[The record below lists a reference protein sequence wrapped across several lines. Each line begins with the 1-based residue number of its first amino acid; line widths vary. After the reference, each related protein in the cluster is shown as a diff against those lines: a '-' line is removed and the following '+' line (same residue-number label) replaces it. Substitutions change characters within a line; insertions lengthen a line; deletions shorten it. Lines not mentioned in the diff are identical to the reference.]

1 MCEECDRLLREHSE
15 VSQRSFSLEERRRH
29 AELCQEPDLAKALAS
44 RLAALALEQMRTS
57 RTLIEHQSQAHPL
70 TQALLADLHLGD

>member
-1 MCEECDRLLREHSE
+1 
-15 VSQRSFSLEERRRH
+15 VSQRSFSLEERRH

-57 RTLIEHQSQAHPL
+57 RTLIEHRSQAL
-70 TQALLADLHLGD
+70 TQALLADLHLGDCKDPLIGTLFYRGGD